1 MGTRK
6 NNKKSNKRFRK
17 TKKRQ
22 RGGDNIDSELLIMSE
37 NAPPD
42 DDAVEQITKLLD
54 RGADVNAINIYENT
68 PLILAVE
75 NVGEVECGDDTD
87 LTEYKI
93 VRLLLEKGANV
104 NAENIYGHTALYL
117 TENKYIQKL
126 LRDNGAKLSEKDKEK
141 IQLHREISAIDAE
154 GGTEGPTCGVCR
166 GNKYLNDGYYYQP
179 VSFNN
184 IKCKEHIFHRICVGK
199 SCVKN
204 CPLCRDGTKDLTLIP
219 PNKLLSPEPEPEPAP
234 APAPSTGGK
243 RKARKSKKS
252 KRKNRKTRRK

>member
-6 NNKKSNKRFRK
+6 NKSKKTFRK

-22 RGGDNIDSELLIMSE
+22 RGGHINDDLIIVSEK
-37 NAPPD
+37 APPD
-42 DDAVEQITKLLD
+42 EEDLKEIRRLL
-54 RGADVNAINIYENT
+54 AQKEINVNARNIYENT

-87 LTEYKI
+87 LTEYQI

-126 LRDNGAKLSEKDKEK
+126 LRDKGAKLSEKDKEK
-141 IQLHREISAIDAE
+141 IQLHREISVLDAE

-166 GNKYLNDGYYYQP
+166 GNKYLYNDYYYYQP

-184 IKCKEHIFHRICVGK
+184 NNCEEHIFHRICVGK

-219 PNKLLSPEPEPEPAP
+219 PNKLLSPEPAPPAP
-234 APAPSTGGK
+234 PSTGGK
-243 RKARKSKKS
+243 RKTRRTKKS